1 MRKWTDPQSRMDVPP
16 LDEPVEADQGR
27 LRASAFRRWIA
38 GGAEPGGLRALAGR
52 HDDGSAGDDG
62 LARAR
67 KFARGHAGEQPP
79 GADDLPRR

>member
-1 MRKWTDPQSRMDVPP
+1 MDVPP

-52 HDDGSAGDDG
+52 HDGATADDG
-62 LARAR
+62 IARAR

-79 GADDLPRR
+79 GADGRPRR